1 MMKNGARDRGSRFL
15 SLFTV
20 VRFPNTMC
28 LTSSNSNGT
37 CYTQQDCHDKGGKP
51 MGTCA
56 SGFGVCCHFQY
67 VCNSHT
73 NQNGTYWVNPATP
86 APMCHLMIT
95 RMNDDICQIKLELD
109 VFEISGPNAK
119 GECAEEFFLVS
130 GGSPVPA
137 LCGINNQQHIIYS
150 VTPDSGP
157 SQLSIILS
165 VSTVNMAV
173 NSNARL
179 WNIRIY
185 QYECVSPVLAPV
197 GCLQYYFGA
206 SGIVQRFN
214 YKLIYNK
221 LFFIFPV
228 STTCRTSEPPP
239 TWTA

>member
-1 MMKNGARDRGSRFL
+1 MTL
-15 SLFTV
+15 VPQLTWTV
-20 VRFPNTMC
+20 
-28 LTSSNSNGT
+28 S
-37 CYTQQDCHDKGGKP
+37 
-51 MGTCA
+51 
-56 SGFGVCCHFQY
+56 
-67 VCNSHT
+67 
-73 NQNGTYWVNPATP
+73 GTYWVNPATP